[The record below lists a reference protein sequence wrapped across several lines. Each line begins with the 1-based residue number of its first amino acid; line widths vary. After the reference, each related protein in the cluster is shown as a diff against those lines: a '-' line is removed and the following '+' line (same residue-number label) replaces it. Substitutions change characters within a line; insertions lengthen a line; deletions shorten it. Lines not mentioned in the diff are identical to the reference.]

1 MRISDWS
8 SDVCSSDL
16 FRREEI
22 PGGLLPFFER
32 RLCVGG
38 ESQTVL
44 LHLLSNFGK
53 FSRLEEGAQRMRP
66 DRGLP
71 RPGRAGDVKEPQR
84 ELTVGAGDGHDLIEW
99 ECHCWILFIM
109 IYARRACHRAA
120 TIGWEHMTAPSHGDP
135 DCLP

>member
-1 MRISDWS
+1 MIRLPPRSTRSDTLLPYAT
-8 SDVCSSDL
+8 L
-16 FRREEI
+16 FR
-22 PGGLLPFFER
+22 
-32 RLCVGG
+32 
-38 ESQTVL
+38 TL

-99 ECHCWILFIM
+99 ECHRWILFIM
-109 IYARRACHRAA
+109 ISARRACHRAA
-120 TIGWEHMTAPSHGDP
+120 TIGCDHMQALSHGNAVS
-135 DCLP
+135 LP